1 MKRVSGLAVYGFS
14 FLMFGGCIQS
24 EVVVVQCVIHI
35 KNLNE
40 IPWMVK
46 KSSERLHKLKETL
59 FMAAAAKS
67 RSSLHIEKCNFNEL
81 VLNKKLYLV
90 VFSSIN
96 RPLIANY
103 KSEHPTNTL
112 RKSNVMLQL
121 YFGKIHKLISANV
134 DGT

>member
-1 MKRVSGLAVYGFS
+1 
-14 FLMFGGCIQS
+14 
-24 EVVVVQCVIHI
+24 
-35 KNLNE
+35 
-40 IPWMVK
+40 MVK
-46 KSSERLHKLKETL
+46 KSSERLHKLKGTL

-81 VLNKKLYLV
+81 VLNKKFYLV